1 MLYGRTAAQRTID
14 ELLVDAVAGRPGALV
29 VRGEAGIGKSA
40 LLEYAKSAD
49 ARLLWVTGIES
60 ETELPFAALHVLLG
74 PVLETVSQ
82 LPRQQSDALLAA
94 LGFGSATPADRFL
107 IGLATLSL
115 LTELSMDGPLLCLI
129 DDAHWLDQESAD
141 ALLFAVRRLH
151 SEPVMLI
158 FAARDGER
166 PFLAPGVPELNLTGL
181 DPTAAQQLVDATATL
196 APSAR
201 DHVVAEAGGNPLAL
215 LEIPR
220 TLTPA
225 QRAGSALAY
234 SLGGS
239 EPPSSRVLTGFR
251 ERIRALPDAAR
262 LCLLVAALEDSG
274 HIEPVTRALPAVGAA
289 LTDFAPAEHAGLAR
303 VTSSGIEFRHPLIR
317 TAARLACDVA
327 ERVAAHTALA
337 GAVDDDRRAWHLAAV
352 TALPDEEVAARLE
365 RAAVRAR
372 RRGGQIAVS
381 AGYARAAELSPAA
394 ADRARR
400 WTIAATAAYEA
411 GLPQRATELT
421 ERASELTERA
431 PGLAE
436 RASGLTEGASGLGG
450 RAPGLNESASES
462 TEGAS
467 GSVERATGLAEH
479 AAGLAE
485 GASGLTEGASELAER
500 ASGLAERTTG
510 LVQCGP
516 GLAQHAPGAEPVI
529 ESARHADSA
538 ALPIEPAIVAELAR
552 VRAGLA
558 FEAGHPLEA
567 TRLLHDGVLA
577 LTAAQDQQASLAMLG
592 WAAIYAWSS
601 RPHPDQLVL
610 ARRTEELA
618 AQVCGPEHAIHALAR
633 DIRLLLEGDRLAV
646 NIAPHDLGDVA
657 ALPIDLHLVAAYL
670 GFARGDVDGMYRD
683 ATRLVDACRT
693 AGRIGRMPQAMMMLA
708 IAELSTGRHRA
719 AQATAAEG
727 RRLAE
732 DIGQHYWKYYLAGIA
747 AWLAGVAGAEQECA
761 ALAAE
766 AIEEG
771 GMWMTGMAW
780 ATYALAALDCGYG
793 RYAQVLDRLD
803 KAAAG
808 PCRHAFVWRYAY
820 PDYVEAAVR
829 TGDPQRA
836 QQALTRF
843 TNWAKAIDQTWA
855 LAVLHRCHALLTD
868 GDAADLYER
877 ALRLHARGDQPF
889 EQARTELMY
898 GEWLRRH
905 NRRIEAR
912 TQLQAAMTTF
922 DLLGAVPWSER
933 AAAELR
939 ATGISVSDQSRGSD
953 PLASLTPQE
962 LQVVRLAATGATNR
976 EIGTQLFLSARTV
989 GYHLYKAF
997 PKLGVASRAEL
1008 ARYAMT

>member
-1 MLYGRTAAQRTID
+1 
-14 ELLVDAVAGRPGALV
+14 
-29 VRGEAGIGKSA
+29 
-40 LLEYAKSAD
+40 
-49 ARLLWVTGIES
+49 
-60 ETELPFAALHVLLG
+60 
-74 PVLETVSQ
+74 
-82 LPRQQSDALLAA
+82 
-94 LGFGSATPADRFL
+94 GS
-107 IGLATLSL
+107 
-115 LTELSMDGPLLCLI
+115 
-129 DDAHWLDQESAD
+129 
-141 ALLFAVRRLH
+141 
-151 SEPVMLI
+151 
-158 FAARDGER
+158 
-166 PFLAPGVPELNLTGL
+166 
-181 DPTAAQQLVDATATL
+181 
-196 APSAR
+196 
-201 DHVVAEAGGNPLAL
+201 
-215 LEIPR
+215 
-220 TLTPA
+220 
-225 QRAGSALAY
+225 
-234 SLGGS
+234 
-239 EPPSSRVLTGFR
+239 
-251 ERIRALPDAAR
+251 
-262 LCLLVAALEDSG
+262 
-274 HIEPVTRALPAVGAA
+274 
-289 LTDFAPAEHAGLAR
+289 
-303 VTSSGIEFRHPLIR
+303 
-317 TAARLACDVA
+317 
-327 ERVAAHTALA
+327 
-337 GAVDDDRRAWHLAAV
+337 
-352 TALPDEEVAARLE
+352 
-365 RAAVRAR
+365 
-372 RRGGQIAVS
+372 
-381 AGYARAAELSPAA
+381 
-394 ADRARR
+394 
-400 WTIAATAAYEA
+400 
-411 GLPQRATELT
+411 ELT
-421 ERASELTERA
+421 EFPPELARRASELTEFPPELARRGSELTEFPPELARRGSELTEFPPGVAQGSPEVAEFPPGVAQGSPELTEFPPGVA
-431 PGLAE
+431 PRLPEVAE
-436 RASGLTEGASGLGG
+436 RANLG
-450 RAPGLNESASES
+450 SI
-462 TEGAS
+462 
-467 GSVERATGLAEH
+467 
-479 AAGLAE
+479 
-485 GASGLTEGASELAER
+485 
-500 ASGLAERTTG
+500 ERTT
-510 LVQCGP
+510 
-516 GLAQHAPGAEPVI
+516 
-529 ESARHADSA
+529 ESAQRESSRAP
-538 ALPIEPAIVAELAR
+538 LIEPAIVAELAR

-577 LTAAQDQQASLAMLG
+577 LAATQDHQAWAMLG
-592 WAAIYAWSS
+592 WAAIYTWSS

-618 AQVCGPEHAIHALAR
+618 ARVCGPQHAIHALAR

-657 ALPIDLHLVAAYL
+657 DLPIDLHVVAAYL

-683 ATRLVDACRT
+683 ATRLVDACRS

-708 IAELSTGRHRA
+708 IAELATGRHRA
-719 AQATAAEG
+719 ARATAAEG

-747 AWLAGVAGAEQECA
+747 AWLTGAAGAEQECA

-771 GMWMTGMAW
+771 GMWMTGLAW
-780 ATYALAALDCGYG
+780 ATYALAALDSGYG

-808 PCRHAFVWRYAY
+808 PGRHAFVWRYAY

-843 TNWAKAIDQTWA
+843 ANWAKAIGQPWA

-905 NRRIEAR
+905 NRRVEAR
-912 TQLQAAMTTF
+912 THLQAAMATF
-922 DLLGAVPWSER
+922 DLLGAGPWSER

-939 ATGISVSDQSRGSD
+939 ATGISISDQSRESD

>member
-1 MLYGRTAAQRTID
+1 MLYGRTAEQQRID
-14 ELLVDAVAGRPGALV
+14 ELLADAVDGHPSALV

-49 ARLLWVTGIES
+49 ARLLCVTGIES

-74 PVLETVSQ
+74 PVLETASL

-107 IGLATLSL
+107 IGLAILSL
-115 LTELSMDGPLLCLI
+115 LTELSMNGPLLCLI

-151 SEPVMLI
+151 SEPVTLI

-166 PFLAPGVPELNLTGL
+166 PFPAPGVPELNLTGL
-181 DPTAAQQLVDATATL
+181 DPAAATHLVDATATL

-201 DHVVAEAGGNPLAL
+201 AHVIAEAGGNPLAL

-225 QRAGSALAY
+225 QRAGDSIPLAY

-239 EPPSSRVLTGFR
+239 EPPSSRVLAGFR
-251 ERIRALPDAAR
+251 DRIRALPAASR
-262 LCLLVAALEDSG
+262 RCLLVAALDDSG
-274 HIEPVTRALPAVGAA
+274 FIEPVTRALSSVGAV
-289 LTDFAPAEHAGLAR
+289 LTDFAPAEQAGLVR
-303 VTSSGIEFRHPLIR
+303 VTASGIEFRHPLIR

-327 ERVAAHTALA
+327 EWVAAHRALA
-337 GAVDDDRRAWHLAAV
+337 DALDDDRRAWHLAAA
-352 TALPDEEVAARLE
+352 TALPDEEVAAQLE
-365 RAAVRAR
+365 QAAARAR

-381 AGYARAAELSPAA
+381 AGYARAAELSPAVL
-394 ADRARR
+394 DKARR

-411 GLPQRATELT
+411 GLSQRATDLAQRATDVAQGEPGTAHHASDLAGHAPDVVQRVTDST
-421 ERASELTERA
+421 EHASRARTA
-431 PGLAE
+431 P
-436 RASGLTEGASGLGG
+436 
-450 RAPGLNESASES
+450 ESAE
-462 TEGAS
+462 
-467 GSVERATGLAEH
+467 
-479 AAGLAE
+479 
-485 GASGLTEGASELAER
+485 
-500 ASGLAERTTG
+500 
-510 LVQCGP
+510 C
-516 GLAQHAPGAEPVI
+516 
-529 ESARHADSA
+529 ADSVA
-538 ALPIEPAIVAELAR
+538 PPVEPAIVAELSR

-577 LTAAQDQQASLAMLG
+577 LTVTQDQQACLAMLG
-592 WAAIYAWSS
+592 WAAIYVWSS

-610 ARRTEELA
+610 ARRTEEIA
-618 AQVCGPEHAIHALAR
+618 TRVCGPQHAIHALAR

-646 NIAPHDLGDVA
+646 NIAPYNLGDVA
-657 ALPIDLHLVAAYL
+657 DLPVDLHIVAAYL

-708 IAELSTGRHRA
+708 IAELATGRHRA
-719 AQATAAEG
+719 ARATAAEG

-732 DIGQHYWKYYLAGIA
+732 DIGQHYWKHYLAGIA
-747 AWLAGVAGAEQECA
+747 AWLAGVAGAEQECE
-761 ALAAE
+761 ALAGE

-780 ATYALAALDCGYG
+780 ATYALVALDCGYG
-793 RYAQVLDRLD
+793 RYTQVLDRLD
-803 KAAAG
+803 KSAAG
-808 PCRHAFVWRYAY
+808 PGRHAFVWRYAY

-829 TGDPQRA
+829 IGDPQRA
-836 QQALTRF
+836 QQAMSRF
-843 TNWAKAIDQTWA
+843 TNWAKAIDQPWV

-868 GDAADLYER
+868 GDAADLYEG
-877 ALRLHARGDQPF
+877 ALDLHARGDQPF

-905 NRRIEAR
+905 NQRTAAR
-912 TQLQAAMTTF
+912 TQLRAAMATF

-939 ATGISVSDQSRGSD
+939 ATGISISDQSRESD

>member
-1 MLYGRTAAQRTID
+1 MLYGRMAEQRRID
-14 ELLVDAVAGRPGALV
+14 ELLADAVAGRPGAMV

-40 LLEYAKSAD
+40 LLEYTESAD
-49 ARLLWVTGIES
+49 ARLLRVTGIES
-60 ETELPFAALHVLLG
+60 ETELPYAALHVLLS
-74 PVLETVSQ
+74 PVLETVTQ

-151 SEPVMLI
+151 SEPVTLI

-181 DPTAAQQLVDATATL
+181 DHAAAEQLVDATL

-201 DHVVAEAGGNPLAL
+201 DHVIAESGGNPLAL

-225 QRAGSALAY
+225 QRAGDSTPLAY

-251 ERIRALPDAAR
+251 ERIRALPDASR
-262 LCLLVAALEDSG
+262 HCLLVAALDDSG
-274 HIEPVTRALPAVGAA
+274 LIEPVTRALSALGAT
-289 LTDFAPAEHAGLAR
+289 LTDFAPAEQVGLVR
-303 VTSSGIEFRHPLIR
+303 VTASGIEFRHPLIR

-327 ERVAAHTALA
+327 ERVAAHRALA

-352 TALPDEEVAARLE
+352 TALPDEAVAAQLE
-365 RAAVRAR
+365 QAAMRAR

-381 AGYARAAELSPAA
+381 TGYARAAELSPAPE
-394 ADRARR
+394 DKARR
-400 WTIAATAAYEA
+400 WTIAAAAAYEA
-411 GLPQRATELT
+411 GLPQRA
-421 ERASELTERA
+421 
-431 PGLAE
+431 
-436 RASGLTEGASGLGG
+436 
-450 RAPGLNESASES
+450 
-462 TEGAS
+462 
-467 GSVERATGLAEH
+467 
-479 AAGLAE
+479 
-485 GASGLTEGASELAER
+485 SELAQR
-500 ASGLAERTTG
+500 ATDSAERG
-510 LVQCGP
+510 VP
-516 GLAQHAPGAEPVI
+516 PVEPSI
-529 ESARHADSA
+529 A
-538 ALPIEPAIVAELAR
+538 AELAR

-577 LTAAQDQQASLAMLG
+577 LAATQDHQAWAMLG
-592 WAAIYAWSS
+592 WAAIYTWSS

-618 AQVCGPEHAIHALAR
+618 ARVCGPHHAIHALAR

-657 ALPIDLHLVAAYL
+657 DLPIDLHVVAAYL

-683 ATRLVDACRT
+683 ATRLVDACRN

-708 IAELSTGRHRA
+708 IAELATGRHRA
-719 AQATAAEG
+719 ARATAAEG

-747 AWLAGVAGAEQECA
+747 AWLAGAAGAEQECA

-771 GMWMTGMAW
+771 GMWMTGLAW
-780 ATYALAALDCGYG
+780 ATYALAALDSGYG
-793 RYAQVLDRLD
+793 RYAHVLDRLD

-808 PCRHAFVWRYAY
+808 PGRHAFVWRYAY

-843 TNWAKAIDQTWA
+843 ANWAKAIGQPWA
-855 LAVLHRCHALLTD
+855 LAVLRRCHAVLTE

-877 ALRLHARGDQPF
+877 ALDLHARGDQPF

-905 NRRIEAR
+905 NRRVEAR
-912 TQLQAAMTTF
+912 TQLQAAMATF

-939 ATGISVSDQSRGSD
+939 ATGISISDQNRESD

-997 PKLGVASRAEL
+997 PKLGIASRAEL
-1008 ARYAMT
+1008 ARYSMT

>member
-1 MLYGRTAAQRTID
+1 MLYGRMVEQRRLD
-14 ELLVDAVAGRPGALV
+14 ELLAAAVSGQPGALV

-40 LLEYAKSAD
+40 LLEYAESAD
-49 ARLLWVTGIES
+49 ARLLRVTGIES
-60 ETELPFAALHVLLG
+60 ETELPYAALHVLLS

-107 IGLATLSL
+107 IGLAILSL

-151 SEPVMLI
+151 SEPVTLI
-158 FAARDGER
+158 FAARDEER
-166 PFLAPGVPELNLTGL
+166 PFLAPGVPELNLAGL
-181 DPTAAQQLVDATATL
+181 DHAAAEQLVDATV

-201 DHVVAEAGGNPLAL
+201 HHVIAESRGNPLAL

-220 TLTPA
+220 TLTPG
-225 QRAGSALAY
+225 QRAGDSTPLAY

-251 ERIRALPDAAR
+251 EQIQALPSASR
-262 LCLLVAALEDSG
+262 CCLLVAALDDSG
-274 HIEPVTRALPAVGAA
+274 LIEPVTRALAALGAA
-289 LTDFAPAEHAGLAR
+289 LTDFAPAEQVGLVR
-303 VTSSGIEFRHPLIR
+303 VTASGIEFRHPLIR

-327 ERVAAHTALA
+327 ERVAAHRALA
-337 GAVDDDRRAWHLAAV
+337 GAVDDDRKAWHLAAV
-352 TALPDEEVAARLE
+352 TALPDEAVAAQLE
-365 RAAVRAR
+365 QAAVRAR

-381 AGYARAAELSPAA
+381 TGYARAAELSPAA
-394 ADRARR
+394 ADKARR

-411 GLPQRATELT
+411 GLPQRATEL
-421 ERASELTERA
+421 AQ
-431 PGLAE
+431 
-436 RASGLTEGASGLGG
+436 
-450 RAPGLNESASES
+450 
-462 TEGAS
+462 
-467 GSVERATGLAEH
+467 RATDLA
-479 AAGLAE
+479 ARGR
-485 GASGLTEGASELAER
+485 SE
-500 ASGLAERTTG
+500 
-510 LVQCGP
+510 
-516 GLAQHAPGAEPVI
+516 APPI
-529 ESARHADSA
+529 ESSIA
-538 ALPIEPAIVAELAR
+538 AELAR

-577 LTAAQDQQASLAMLG
+577 LAAARDHQVWAMLG

-618 AQVCGPEHAIHALAR
+618 ARVCGPQHAIHALAR

-646 NIAPHDLGDVA
+646 NIAPHHLGDVED
-657 ALPIDLHLVAAYL
+657 LPIDLHVVAAYL

-683 ATRLVDACRT
+683 ATRLVEACRS

-708 IAELSTGRHRA
+708 IAELATGRHRA
-719 AQATAAEG
+719 ARATAAEG

-747 AWLAGVAGAEQECA
+747 AWLAGVAGADQESA

-771 GMWMTGMAW
+771 GMWMTGLAW
-780 ATYALAALDCGYG
+780 ATYALAALDSGYG

-808 PCRHAFVWRYAY
+808 PGRHAFVWRYAY

-843 TNWAKAIDQTWA
+843 ANWAKAIGQPWA

-877 ALRLHARGDQPF
+877 ALDLHARGDQPF

-905 NRRIEAR
+905 NRRVEAR
-912 TQLQAAMTTF
+912 TQLQAAMATF
-922 DLLGAVPWSER
+922 DLLGAVPWSDR

-939 ATGISVSDQSRGSD
+939 ATGISISDQNRESD

-997 PKLGVASRAEL
+997 PKLGIASRAEL
-1008 ARYAMT
+1008 ARYSMT

>member
-1 MLYGRTAAQRTID
+1 MLYGRTVEQTRID
-14 ELLVDAVAGRPGALV
+14 TLLADAVAGRPGALV

-40 LLEYAKSAD
+40 LLEYARSAD
-49 ARLLWVTGIES
+49 ARLLRVTGIES
-60 ETELPFAALHVLLG
+60 ETELPFAALHVLLS
-74 PVLETVSQ
+74 PVLDAVSQ

-151 SEPVMLI
+151 SEPVTLI

-166 PFLAPGVPELNLTGL
+166 PFLAPGVPDVQLTGL
-181 DPTAAQQLVDATATL
+181 DSAAAQQLVDAAVAL

-201 DHVVAEAGGNPLAL
+201 DHVIAESGGNPLAL

-225 QRAGSALAY
+225 QRAGADTPLGY

-251 ERIRALPDAAR
+251 ERIRALPAASR
-262 LCLLVAALEDSG
+262 LCLLIAALDDSG
-274 HIEPVTRALPAVGAA
+274 HIGPVTRALPALGAA
-289 LTDFAPAEHAGLAR
+289 LTDFAPAEQAELAR

-327 ERVAAHTALA
+327 ERVAAHRALA

-352 TALPDEEVAARLE
+352 TTLPDEAVAAQLE
-365 RAAVRAR
+365 DAAVRAR

-394 ADRARR
+394 TARSRR

-411 GLPQRATELT
+411 GLSERATD
-421 ERASELTERA
+421 
-431 PGLAE
+431 LAE
-436 RASGLTEGASGLGG
+436 RANSGPPPTEPS
-450 RAPGLNESASES
+450 
-462 TEGAS
+462 
-467 GSVERATGLAEH
+467 
-479 AAGLAE
+479 
-485 GASGLTEGASELAER
+485 
-500 ASGLAERTTG
+500 
-510 LVQCGP
+510 
-516 GLAQHAPGAEPVI
+516 
-529 ESARHADSA
+529 
-538 ALPIEPAIVAELAR
+538 IVAELAR

-567 TRLLHDGVLA
+567 TRLLHDGVRA
-577 LTAAQDQQASLAMLG
+577 LTATAAHDRSTCLAMLG

-610 ARRTEELA
+610 ARRTEDLA
-618 AQVCGPEHAIHALAR
+618 ARMCGPEHAIHALAR
-633 DIRLLLEGDRLAV
+633 DVRLLLAGDRLAV
-646 NIAPHDLGDVA
+646 NIAPHNLGDVA
-657 ALPIDLHLVAAYL
+657 DLPVDLHIVAAYL

-683 ATRLVDACRT
+683 ATRLVEACRA

-708 IAELSTGRHRA
+708 IAELATGRHRA
-719 AQATAAEG
+719 ARATAAEG

-732 DIGQHYWKYYLAGIA
+732 DIGQHYWKYYLAGVA
-747 AWLAGVAGAEQECA
+747 AWSAGVAGAEQECR

-771 GMWMTGMAW
+771 GMWMTGITW
-780 ATYALAALDCGYG
+780 ATYALAALDSGYG

-803 KAAAG
+803 KSAAG
-808 PCRHAFVWRYAY
+808 PGRHAFVWRYAY

-829 TGDPQRA
+829 IGDPQRA
-836 QQALTRF
+836 HQALTRF
-843 TNWAKAIDQTWA
+843 TNWAEAIDQPWA

-905 NRRIEAR
+905 NRRAEAR
-912 TQLQAAMTTF
+912 TQLQAAMATF

-939 ATGISVSDQSRGSD
+939 ATGISISEQGRESD